1 MRAARF
7 PLRLPVRYRCIGD
20 HRWRRG
26 ETENI
31 SRSGVLIRSDDPPA
45 LDATVE
51 LLVALEVRKT
61 GADAGEVLCSGRV
74 VRYVSPSDDYACPG
88 SAVAIE
94 QFNFLPPDA
103 DSLSATMR

>member
-1 MRAARF
+1 MRAPRF
-7 PLRLPVRYRCIGD
+7 PLHLPVRYRRIGD
-20 HRWRRG
+20 HEWCRG

-31 SRSGVLIRSDDPPA
+31 SRSGVLIRGDDAPQ

-51 LLVALEVRKT
+51 LLVALDVRTT

-74 VRYVSPSDDYACPG
+74 VRYVSPSDDYSCPG

-103 DSLSATMR
+103 DSLSAAMH

>member
-1 MRAARF
+1 MRAPRF
-7 PLRLPVRYRCIGD
+7 PLHLPVRYRRLGD
-20 HRWRRG
+20 HQWRRG

-31 SRSGVLIRSDDPPA
+31 SRSGVLIRSDDPPE

-51 LLVALEVRKT
+51 LLVALDVRKT

-74 VRYVSPSDDYACPG
+74 VRYVSPSDNHSRPG

-94 QFNFLPPDA
+94 QFNFLPPDT
-103 DSLSATMR
+103 DSLSAVMR